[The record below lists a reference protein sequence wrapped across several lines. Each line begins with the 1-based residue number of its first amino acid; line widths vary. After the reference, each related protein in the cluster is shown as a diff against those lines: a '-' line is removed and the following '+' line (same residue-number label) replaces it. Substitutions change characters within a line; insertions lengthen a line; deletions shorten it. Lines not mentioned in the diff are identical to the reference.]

1 MENFKNVM
9 TVISFIL
16 SAMIVWIFIDFMN
29 AFSSSNDG
37 WVLFGLLLI
46 SIIFAIGTVIL
57 TIPFLIVL
65 FKVKYANMKLYFYA
79 HILLVFLTVSL
90 VTTAFLLS

>member
-9 TVISFIL
+9 TVISFIV

-29 AFSSSNDG
+29 AYASSNDG

-46 SIIFAIGTVIL
+46 SIIIAIATIIL

-79 HILLVFLTVSL
+79 HIVLVVLTISL
-90 VTTAFLLS
+90 VSTAFLLS